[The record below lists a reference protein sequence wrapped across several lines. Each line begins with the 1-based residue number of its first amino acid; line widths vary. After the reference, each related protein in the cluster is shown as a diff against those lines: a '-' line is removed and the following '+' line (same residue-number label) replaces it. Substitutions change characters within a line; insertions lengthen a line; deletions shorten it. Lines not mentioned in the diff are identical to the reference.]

1 MVAVPILSI
10 NDLKVHFPIV
20 TGLLRRVSGQVKAV
34 DGVSLEVQPG
44 ETVGLVGESGS
55 GKTSLGRSIVRIV
68 AATGGSI
75 VFRGQDGQVVDV
87 NRADHST
94 LRTLR
99 RKVRMIFQDPHS
111 SLDPRYTVGR
121 IIAEPLLA
129 YGLATRNDVN
139 DRVAGLLAKV
149 GLRAEYAE
157 RYPHAFSGGERQ
169 RIGIARSLAV
179 SPEMIIC
186 DEPVSALDD
195 SVQAPIINLLKDLQ
209 QDSGLTYLFISHD
222 LSVVRHISSRVAVMY
237 VGRLIEVAPTR
248 LLFAHPRHPYTEAL
262 LSAVPVPDPAA
273 RGRNTRIQVKG
284 EIADPANAPSGCHFH
299 PRCRYATA
307 TCAIEVPPLS
317 EVAPGHYAA
326 CHHAS
331 SLSLAGVASS
341 G

>member
-1 MVAVPILSI
+1 MGIRLTFAVTPL
-10 NDLKVHFPIV
+10 H
-20 TGLLRRVSGQVKAV
+20 
-34 DGVSLEVQPG
+34 
-44 ETVGLVGESGS
+44 ES
-55 GKTSLGRSIVRIV
+55 
-68 AATGGSI
+68 ATGAAFI
-75 VFRGQDGQVVDV
+75 
-87 NRADHST
+87 
-94 LRTLR
+94 
-99 RKVRMIFQDPHS
+99 
-111 SLDPRYTVGR
+111 
-121 IIAEPLLA
+121 
-129 YGLATRNDVN
+129 
-139 DRVAGLLAKV
+139 
-149 GLRAEYAE
+149 GLRHSVFPNVQRFLKRSQLFRNPLPHLSQLKLGTIPAISKSPRMSQPNIDVRYVANLARLDLSDAEVATFQGQLDAILGHVE
-157 RYPHAFSGGERQ
+157 
-169 RIGIARSLAV
+169 SL
-179 SPEMIIC
+179 
-186 DEPVSALDD
+186 SALDV
-195 SVQAPIINLLKDLQ
+195 SVQAQIINLLKDLQ